1 MKKSELKA
9 LILECVQEELAN
21 KQLTEELPAAETAVE
36 PHVEDAPETPVQEA
50 VEEVAE
56 EPIVEEAEDAEAEDE
71 AAVYGYVVYS
81 IDEENVVEVVAE
93 SEAEFESHAAAYEAA
108 MAWAAEQE
116 EGDFTFKT
124 VEVGAA
130 EAAEEAAVAEEEAE
144 AEVAEEDE
152 AEEEFE
158 ESYTGNIFD
167 ALSKL
172 YESDVEA

>member
-9 LILECVQEELAN
+9 LILECVQEELAT

-36 PHVEDAPETPVQEA
+36 PHVEEAPETPVQEA

-56 EPIVEEAEDAEAEDE
+56 EPVVEEAEETEAEE
-71 AAVYGYVVYS
+71 EPVVYGYVVYS

-116 EGDFTFKT
+116 EGNFTFKT
-124 VEVGAA
+124 VEAGAA
-130 EAAEEAAVAEEEAE
+130 EVAEEAEEAE
-144 AEVAEEDE
+144 AEEADEDE

>member
-21 KQLTEELPAAETAVE
+21 KQLTEELPAAETVVE

-56 EPIVEEAEDAEAEDE
+56 EPIVEEAEEAEAEE
-71 AAVYGYVVYS
+71 ESAVYGYVVYS

-93 SEAEFESHAAAYEAA
+93 SETEFESHAAAYEAA

-130 EAAEEAAVAEEEAE
+130 EAAEEAEEAE
-144 AEVAEEDE
+144 AEEADEDE